1 MNMLELELQT
11 NHPLKELAHF
21 YTNLL
26 SQLPITQTEQ
36 HLIFQIGASKLTFK
50 FLESGQPS
58 RYHFAINIP
67 RNQFE
72 AAKEWLSKHVSLISD
87 KNGEHV
93 FRSESWNADMMY
105 FYDPADNILEL
116 VARHTL
122 NNDSDVPFSAKSLL
136 NISEIG
142 IAAKDVPAQV
152 ADIQTQIDIEPYLW
166 SGSEEF
172 APVGNEEGLFIVVKQ
187 GRIWFPDT
195 AIPAECLPVTAV
207 VEQNGQRA
215 KLSFS

>member
-1 MNMLELELQT
+1 MNILELELQT
-11 NHPLKELAHF
+11 NHSLNELAHF

-26 SQLPITQTEQ
+26 SQSPVEQTEQ
-36 HLIFQIGASKLTFK
+36 HLMFQIGTSKLTFK
-50 FLESGQPS
+50 FLKSAQPS

-67 RNQFE
+67 KNQFE
-72 AAKEWLSKHVSLISD
+72 EAKEWLSKQVSLVKD
-87 KNGEHV
+87 KDGEHV
-93 FRSESWNADMMY
+93 FHSESWNADIVY

-116 VARHTL
+116 IARHTL
-122 NNDSDVPFSAKSLL
+122 NNERDVAFSAQSLL

-142 IAAKDVPAQV
+142 IAAKNVAEQV
-152 ADIQTQIDIEPYLW
+152 VDIQKQIDVEPYLW

-172 APVGNEEGLFIVVKQ
+172 APVGDEEGLFIVVKQ

-195 AIPAECLPVTAV
+195 AIPAECLAVTAV
-207 VEQNGQRA
+207 VAQNGQRA

>member
-1 MNMLELELQT
+1 MHILELELQT

-26 SQLPITQTEQ
+26 SQIPVAQTEQ
-36 HLIFQIGASKLTFK
+36 HLMVQIGTTKLTFK
-50 FLESGQPS
+50 FLESAHPS

-72 AAKEWLSKHVSLISD
+72 EAKAWLSQQVSLITD
-87 KNGEHV
+87 KNGEGV
-93 FRSESWNADMMY
+93 FRSESWHADMMY

-116 VARHTL
+116 IARHTL
-122 NNDSDVPFSAKSLL
+122 NNESDVPFSAQSLL
-136 NISEIG
+136 AISEIG
-142 IAAKDVPAQV
+142 IAAKDVPMQLA
-152 ADIQTQIDIEPYLW
+152 AIQKQIEVEPYLW
-166 SGSEEF
+166 SGNEEF
-172 APVGNEEGLFIVVKQ
+172 APVGDEEGLFIMVKQ

-195 AIPAECLPVTAV
+195 GIPAECLPITAV